1 MLTTFNAVVINNLIL
16 FISLNFV
23 SLTVKI
29 VALKVYLIIN
39 RWTYHLLLF
48 GGAHLERVSYLKV
61 ALRILRY
68 LGMLC
73 CCCSLAVLVLL
84 SLRKSLRYLMSD
96 LHVLDPYRNIVGS
109 LRLFLLVRLHAL
121 LNLSNTHRLVQ
132 STIGRLLDLRSIVT
146 LWLMSRPH
154 WFNHLLSVRLVFDKI
169 I

>member
-23 SLTVKI
+23 SLAVKV

-48 GGAHLERVSYLKV
+48 GGAHLERVGYLQV
-61 ALRILRY
+61 ALRILCY
-68 LGMLC
+68 LSM
-73 CCCSLAVLVLL
+73 CSLAVLVL
-84 SLRKSLRYLMSD
+84 SLRESLRYLVSD
-96 LHVLDPYRNIVGS
+96 LHVLDPYRNIIGS

-121 LNLSNTHRLVQ
+121 LNLSNTHRLIQ
-132 STIGRLLDLRSIVT
+132 STVGRLLDLRSIVT
-146 LWLMSRPH
+146 LWLMSWTRPY

>member
-23 SLTVKI
+23 SLAVKV

-48 GGAHLERVSYLKV
+48 GGAHLERVSYLEV

-68 LGMLC
+68 LGML
-73 CCCSLAVLVLL
+73 CCSLAVLVLL

-132 STIGRLLDLRSIVT
+132 STIGCLLDLRSIVT

-154 WFNHLLSVRLVFDKI
+154 CFNHLLSVRLVFDKI

>member
-23 SLTVKI
+23 SLTVKV

-48 GGAHLERVSYLKV
+48 GGAHLERVSYLQV

-68 LGMLC
+68 LGML

-132 STIGRLLDLRSIVT
+132 STVGRLLDLRSIVT
-146 LWLMSRPH
+146 LWLMSWPH
-154 WFNHLLSVRLVFDKI
+154 LFNHLVSVRLVFDKI

>member
-23 SLTVKI
+23 SLAVKV

-48 GGAHLERVSYLKV
+48 GGAHLDRVSYLQA
-61 ALRILRY
+61 ALRILCY
-68 LGMLC
+68 LGML
-73 CCCSLAVLVLL
+73 CCSLAVLVLL

-121 LNLSNTHRLVQ
+121 LNLSNSHRLIQ

-146 LWLMSRPH
+146 LWLMSWPH
-154 WFNHLLSVRLVFDKI
+154 WFNHLVSVRLVFDKI